1 MLLVT
6 RNKFTHKNH
15 LLLLLSEG
23 DIKISCMYERVNI
36 NCAEVNSTRQMGSG
50 IYFFISVLSEA
61 ESFFTK
67 MNIHVIQCDEK
78 IQSDHIISSAEEL
91 ADYMEHMEILGGGGT
106 DFRPAFQ
113 YVDSLIQKKAFTGLK
128 GLIYFTDGYG
138 MFPVKMPSYDTVF
151 VFMRDDYSDA
161 DVPSWAM
168 KLILGPEEL
177 DNGGT
182 GAV

>member
-1 MLLVT
+1 MEYV
-6 RNKFTHKNH
+6 
-15 LLLLLSEG
+15 
-23 DIKISCMYERVNI
+23 
-36 NCAEVNSTRQMGSG
+36 STRDKSRKVSAAYAIANG
-50 IYFFISVLSEA
+50 IAPDGGLYCPTSFPALTA
-61 ESFFTK
+61 EDWHALANLDYKGRSALILGKFLTDF
-67 MNIHVIQCDEK
+67 
-78 IQSDHIISSAEEL
+78 SAEEL